1 MTKPILS
8 LQNIQCE
15 TLGNLEGLILDDGFD
30 IKKVDARRHKIPK
43 DPIQYSAIV
52 ILGGPVSVYENHKF
66 INDQIRLAQ
75 IARKKKVP
83 LLGICLG
90 SQIIAQSTGG
100 KVFKGPRKEIGWYK
114 IMVETVGSKD
124 LFSGLD
130 SSKLKVFQWHGDTYY
145 LPQEAEILARSDMYP
160 QAFTVGT
167 LVGIQF
173 HLEVTEKM
181 IRSWLRNYKSEV
193 VSERIDVPSIEKE
206 SGVYAKELEKYCS
219 TVYSN
224 FRNKFSL

>member
-15 TLGNLEGLILDDGFD
+15 TLGNLEGLILNDGFD
-30 IKKVDARRHKIPK
+30 IEKVNTRRHMIPK
-43 DPIQYSAIV
+43 DPSQYSAIV
-52 ILGGPVSVYENHKF
+52 ILGGPVSVYENHEF
-66 INDQIRLAQ
+66 INDQISLAQ
-75 IARKKKVP
+75 MARKKKIP

-114 IMVETVGSKD
+114 IMIETPGSKD
-124 LFSGLD
+124 LFSGFD
-130 SSKLKVFQWHGDTYY
+130 NPEPKVFQWHGDTYY
-145 LPQEAEILARSDMYP
+145 LPQEAEILARSDIYP

-181 IRSWLRNYKSEV
+181 VRSWLRNYRSEV
-193 VSERIDVPSIEKE
+193 TSERIDVQGIEKE
-206 SGVYAKELEKYCS
+206 SAVYAKVLEKYCS

-224 FRNKFSL
+224 FRNRFSL